1 MKGIKVIAALLIV
14 CLALSGCSSRKNLKD
29 LSVVE
34 GLGIDSD
41 SNGVCLTVQTLN
53 LVNGGNGTDALSGNI
68 TLNTS
73 GSGQNIS
80 SAAAT
85 VSESLS
91 KNLFFGQNKL
101 LVFGMDIAENDLSHC
116 FDYLTR
122 SENSRPNVAVCISS
136 GKAAQLLEC
145 DQCDA
150 LVPAQFVAE
159 LIKNGQSSGFSLHV
173 TANEMLNLYN
183 DKTSDICLPVI
194 SADDNGSKTSGIAIF
209 SENRL
214 VGVLKND
221 EISGL
226 LFLKNRIKSG
236 YMDFESEKYGRIGV
250 HIITASVKTKA
261 YAQGETVVFKAD
273 AKLFFSLEEAE
284 NGAKK
289 SFSKAEL
296 DEVVSEVEKA
306 VKRNC
311 EKAFYSCTQQGSD
324 CLRIGEN
331 LAKYDPAAYARLSN
345 EWDGYLSNAKLEIEC
360 SGHLKKMNENS
371 NGK

>member
-150 LVPAQFVAE
+150 LVPAQFP
-159 LIKNGQSSGFSLHV
+159 
-173 TANEMLNLYN
+173 
-183 DKTSDICLPVI
+183 DC
-194 SADDNGSKTSGIAIF
+194 
-209 SENRL
+209 
-214 VGVLKND
+214 
-221 EISGL
+221 
-226 LFLKNRIKSG
+226 
-236 YMDFESEKYGRIGV
+236 
-250 HIITASVKTKA
+250 
-261 YAQGETVVFKAD
+261 
-273 AKLFFSLEEAE
+273 FF
-284 NGAKK
+284 
-289 SFSKAEL
+289 
-296 DEVVSEVEKA
+296 
-306 VKRNC
+306 
-311 EKAFYSCTQQGSD
+311 
-324 CLRIGEN
+324 
-331 LAKYDPAAYARLSN
+331 
-345 EWDGYLSNAKLEIEC
+345 
-360 SGHLKKMNENS
+360 
-371 NGK
+371 